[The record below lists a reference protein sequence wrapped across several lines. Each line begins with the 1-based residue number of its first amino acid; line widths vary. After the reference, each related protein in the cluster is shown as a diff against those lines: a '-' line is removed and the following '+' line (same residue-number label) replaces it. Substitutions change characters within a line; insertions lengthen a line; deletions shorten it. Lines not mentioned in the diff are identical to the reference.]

1 MKRQAERL
9 QELDTD
15 RLLELRDRIYEILS
29 QHRRQI
35 EAQLQRLRDDV
46 RYAGQRKFHFHPKY
60 RSKID
65 PNVTWS
71 GQGML
76 PKWMREEMNGTNLS
90 KEDFRI
96 VRLDAEGF

>member
-1 MKRQAERL
+1 MKRKAERL

-15 RLLELRDRIYEILS
+15 RLLELRDRINEILS

-35 EAQLQRLRDDV
+35 EAQLQRLCYDV
-46 RYAGQRKFHFHPKY
+46 RYYGQRKFRFHPKY

-71 GQGML
+71 GQGMV
-76 PKWMREEMNGTNLS
+76 PKWMREEMTGTN
-90 KEDFRI
+90 FRI
-96 VRLDAEGF
+96 VRLDVEGF